1 MSQLP
6 HAQLWQRT
14 GAVFQFRFLYFFPNN
29 FFKTFLKGD
38 WPGLLFGFFC
48 LSNCCLRCCLVSATF
63 CRNKVT
69 TLLENL
75 THFTAHFSHILP
87 QKRWKFTFLTQILSF
102 NNNTL
107 KKWCVTQ
114 CITFWWPVEGSRLA
128 CFFISSYSFQC
139 ARTVLFYWICP
150 WVSDN
155 SVCLVGMIAIW
166 SHPGA
171 EILLVQFDWV

>member
-1 MSQLP
+1 MLNFGKEQ
-6 HAQLWQRT
+6 AE
-14 GAVFQFRFLYFFPNN
+14 VFQFRFLYFFSNN

-48 LSNCCLRCCLVSATF
+48 LPNCCLRCCLVSATF

-155 SVCLVGMIAIW
+155 SVW
-166 SHPGA
+166 
-171 EILLVQFDWV
+171 